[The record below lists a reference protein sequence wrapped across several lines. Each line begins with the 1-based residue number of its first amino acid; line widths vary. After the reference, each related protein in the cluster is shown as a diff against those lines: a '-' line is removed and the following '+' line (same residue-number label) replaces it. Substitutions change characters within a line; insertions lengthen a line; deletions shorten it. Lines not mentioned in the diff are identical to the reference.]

1 MLNQIT
7 KGDYMKR
14 QSSYQETLVMKKEIL
29 EKKIKRIDQQIEDA
43 LIKNDFLEAERLEE
57 ELFQLEQALLKTYTS
72 FELENLFSE
81 DYSA

>member
-1 MLNQIT
+1 LLNQIT